1 MKNLIFTTLVIL
13 AATTSAHA
21 LEECSRGA
29 KSLYKDI
36 QIYNQTEK
44 LMPNE
49 GLVGDRLAKDLV
61 SLRMEDSIK
70 GKVQALE
77 TGFAR
82 CEVYLDSDDELEIMV
97 NVEAA
102 KKMKNPLITD

>member
-1 MKNLIFTTLVIL
+1 MKNLILVTIMVL
-13 AATTSAHA
+13 ATSSSQAT
-21 LEECSRGA
+21 EECSRGA

-36 QIYNQTEK
+36 QIFNQTEK

-49 GLVGDRLAKDLV
+49 GLVGDRLAKDLASV
-61 SLRMEDSIK
+61 RMEGSTST
-70 GKVQALE
+70 KVQALL

-82 CEVYLDSDDELEIMV
+82 CEVNLDADDELEIMMT
-97 NVEAA
+97 VEAV